1 MAVERHAG
9 AVAVRALR
17 SPAAIGLAVA
27 GAGIGALAE
36 LPLLAA
42 AAVGVAGYGLGAVLA
57 TVLRGAR
64 RTGGRSR
71 RGRER
76 IDPFTIGEPWRL
88 RVREALNARSRYETA
103 VERTPDGPLRE
114 RLVDIGARIDAG
126 VEECWRIANQGNA
139 LGKGLRSLDPRQ
151 ARASLAAAEAAA
163 GGDADAD
170 PRVAALR
177 AQVASAER
185 MSTTAA
191 DADDRLRLLSARLEE
206 SAARAIELSLGA
218 GTDADL
224 AGLGSEVDEVVD
236 QLESLRL
243 ALGEVAG

>member
-1 MAVERHAG
+1 MALERHAG
-9 AVAVRALR
+9 AVALRALR
-17 SPAAIGLAVA
+17 SPTAIGLAVA
-27 GAGIGALAE
+27 GAGIGALVG

-42 AAVGVAGYGLGAVLA
+42 AGIGAAGYGVGAVLA
-57 TVLRGAR
+57 TVLGGPR
-64 RTGGRSR
+64 RPGRPGG
-71 RGRER
+71 ER
-76 IDPFTIGEPWRL
+76 IDPFTLGEPWRL
-88 RVREALNARSRYETA
+88 RVREALSARTRYGTA
-103 VERTPDGPLRE
+103 VERTPEGPLRE
-114 RLVDIGARIDAG
+114 HLIDIGTRIDAG

-139 LGKGLRSLDPRQ
+139 LGKGLRSLGAGQ
-151 ARASLAAAEAAA
+151 ARTALATAEAQA
-163 GGDADAD
+163 GDGADAD
-170 PRVAALR
+170 PRVAAMR

-185 MSTTAA
+185 MTATAA
-191 DADDRLRLLSARLEE
+191 DADDRLQLLSARLEE

>member
-27 GAGIGALAE
+27 GAGIGALVG

-42 AAVGVAGYGLGAVLA
+42 AGIGAAGYGVGAALA
-57 TVLRGAR
+57 TVL
-64 RTGGRSR
+64 GRSR
-71 RGRER
+71 RPGRER
-76 IDPFTIGEPWRL
+76 IDPFTLGEPWRL
-88 RVREALNARSRYETA
+88 RVREALGARTRYETA
-103 VERTPDGPLRE
+103 VERTPDGPLQE
-114 RLVDIGARIDAG
+114 RLADIGTRIDAG

-139 LGKGLRSLDPRQ
+139 LGKGLRSLGAGQ
-151 ARASLAAAEAAA
+151 ARTSLAAAEAQA
-163 GGDADAD
+163 GDGADAD

-185 MSTTAA
+185 MTATAA

>member
-1 MAVERHAG
+1 MALERHAG

-27 GAGIGALAE
+27 GAGIGALAG

-42 AAVGVAGYGLGAVLA
+42 AAVGAAGYGVGAALA
-57 TVLRGAR
+57 TALGGTRRRAR
-64 RTGGRSR
+64 PGG

-76 IDPFTIGEPWRL
+76 IDPFTLGEPWRL
-88 RVREALNARSRYETA
+88 RVREALSARARYETA

-114 RLVDIGARIDAG
+114 RLVDIGARVDAG
-126 VEECWRIANQGNA
+126 VEECWRIANQANE
-139 LGKGLRSLDPRQ
+139 LGKGLRSLGAGE

-163 GGDADAD
+163 GDGADAD

-177 AQVASAER
+177 AQVASADR
-185 MSTTAA
+185 MTATAA
-191 DADDRLRLLSARLEE
+191 DADNRLRLLSARLEE

-218 GTDADL
+218 GTDADV